1 MTSISQITAASYPS
15 KSHYYDALFIQL
27 QALIA
32 HEHDAIIIMAQTAAL
47 LHFSNTWHWTGFYR
61 VSKHELLLG
70 PYQGPPAC
78 SRIAFGKGV
87 CGTAW
92 KEARTINVPDV
103 NQFQGHIAC
112 SAFSQSELVIPIYN
126 SQNCICAVLDIDS
139 TETHAFD
146 ATDVAGIEKLCTLIR
161 LDT

>member
-1 MTSISQITAASYPS
+1 MTTYSQLTPTSYPS
-15 KSHYYDALFIQL
+15 KSHYYDALFNQL

-32 HEHDAIIIMAQTAAL
+32 QEHDAIIIMAQTAAL

-61 VSKHELLLG
+61 VHQNALILG

-78 SRIAFGKGV
+78 SHIAFGKGV

-103 NQFQGHIAC
+103 NQFLGHIAC
-112 SAFSQSELVIPIYN
+112 SIFSQSELVVPIYN
-126 SQNCICAVLDIDS
+126 SQNSICAVLDIDS
-139 TETHAFD
+139 TETNAFD
-146 ATDVAGIEKLCTLIR
+146 ATDVAGIEKICTIIH
-161 LDT
+161 LDA

>member
-1 MTSISQITAASYPS
+1 MTSLSQITAASYPS
-15 KSHYYDALFIQL
+15 KLHYYDALFFQL

-32 HEHDAIIIMAQTAAL
+32 QERDTVIIMAQTAAL

-61 VSKHELLLG
+61 VHNHELLLG

-78 SRIAFGKGV
+78 SHIAFGKGV

-139 TETHAFD
+139 TEMYAFD
-146 ATDVAGIEKLCTLIR
+146 ATDVAGIEKLCTLLR